1 MRLSQKSARQRY
13 YINLYREHKEI
24 IYDFDE
30 KYKHPSVN
38 ELMYAVQ
45 YGSLNFIKKAFIG
58 RYSTTYVP
66 SYLLTAIS
74 HMATTSNVETV
85 EFFLEKTDTVPE
97 NILINAIINHCP
109 KDLLKKIVHKA
120 MASNVN
126 LDSSLERALNEG
138 HFDIAD
144 ILYSYGAT
152 IVNYDSFF
160 TNANI
165 KVIQYLI
172 EKGFNIN
179 QKDSSGRT
187 PLFYTNEET
196 FAYLIE
202 RGADVTIVTNDGKNI
217 FHEKFSIILKFN
229 LVGPLVQKGV
239 DINRRDGNGIYPI
252 LNLLGSSSFFDA
264 LNKECSLD
272 ELKQFIEHGANLSAV
287 DNNGNTVLHFAI
299 SNITTHEDVLRYLLD
314 TTNLLNVKNIR
325 GLTPLMY
332 SVSHFGIRA
341 DIFLEYKNKI
351 DLSVTDNSGKTVF
364 DLVLEKGHYNLLK
377 IFKKQGFIIP
387 IDIYQKAKLQNQKD
401 KALKDKVDDIR
412 LH

>member
-1 MRLSQKSARQRY
+1 
-13 YINLYREHKEI
+13 
-24 IYDFDE
+24 
-30 KYKHPSVN
+30 
-38 ELMYAVQ
+38 
-45 YGSLNFIKKAFIG
+45 
-58 RYSTTYVP
+58 
-66 SYLLTAIS
+66 
-74 HMATTSNVETV
+74 
-85 EFFLEKTDTVPE
+85 
-97 NILINAIINHCP
+97 
-109 KDLLKKIVHKA
+109 
-120 MASNVN
+120 
-126 LDSSLERALNEG
+126 
-138 HFDIAD
+138 
-144 ILYSYGAT
+144 
-152 IVNYDSFF
+152 
-160 TNANI
+160 
-165 KVIQYLI
+165 
-172 EKGFNIN
+172 
-179 QKDSSGRT
+179 
-187 PLFYTNEET
+187 
-196 FAYLIE
+196 
-202 RGADVTIVTNDGKNI
+202 
-217 FHEKFSIILKFN
+217 
-229 LVGPLVQKGV
+229 
-239 DINRRDGNGIYPI
+239 
-252 LNLLGSSSFFDA
+252 
-264 LNKECSLD
+264 LD